1 MASSPSIRTWCAQSR
16 PGANLIRLEQI
27 GWAVRFRELAGIP
40 AWTLPAN
47 DPSSTGIG
55 TSTFHGN
62 INLAIVGCGGMGTRH
77 LRGLAELQKHGL
89 SEFNLVALCD
99 PVLDNANLLAD
110 EAAKRFGARPAV
122 VPALAELATHGVQ
135 AVDITTTPRY
145 HHTLAVEAL
154 ELGWHVMCEKP
165 VGLTVECCRRIREA
179 QRRTGRVL
187 SVAENYRRDPMNR
200 LARAVL
206 ASGAIGNRVS

>member
-1 MASSPSIRTWCAQSR
+1 M
-16 PGANLIRLEQI
+16 
-27 GWAVRFRELAGIP
+27 
-40 AWTLPAN
+40 
-47 DPSSTGIG
+47 
-55 TSTFHGN
+55 
-62 INLAIVGCGGMGTRH
+62 
-77 LRGLAELQKHGL
+77 QKHGL

-110 EAAKRFGARPAV
+110 EAAERFGTRPAV
-122 VPALAELATHGVQ
+122 VPALAELAAHEVQ

-187 SVAENYRRDPMNR
+187 SVAIRWTGS
-200 LARAVL
+200 ARA
-206 ASGAIGNRVS
+206 GAPRNAFLEGPRSSSRCPL